1 LLLPPPEYY
10 DFMENNTGAKSRAS
24 LKISS
29 RFVGQWV
36 VRPIARILM
45 SIRIESGQ
53 NLDRAKDE
61 ILERIE
67 RIEKSIEA
75 IAREVAKKALTD

>member
-1 LLLPPPEYY
+1 
-10 DFMENNTGAKSRAS
+10 
-24 LKISS
+24 
-29 RFVGQWV
+29 
-36 VRPIARILM
+36 M

>member
-1 LLLPPPEYY
+1 
-10 DFMENNTGAKSRAS
+10 M
-24 LKISS
+24 KISS
-29 RFVGQWV
+29 KFVGQWV

-61 ILERIE
+61 ILERV
-67 RIEKSIEA
+67 KSIESSVEV
-75 IAREVAKKALTD
+75 IARRIAQNSAEKAQ